1 MDDADVIIIG
11 GGPAGLFA
19 AANLKGL
26 KTLLLEKMNSPG
38 KKLLLSGSGQC
49 NLTHTGTPADFLK
62 HYGGGEHTAFLK
74 PAMQAWK
81 SSSTTSYFEE
91 HGIPL
96 ETTPEGKIFPKSRDA
111 YDILRVLIS
120 AAESAGTKIRS
131 SSQVLSV
138 KKSGERFVVE
148 TLQKT
153 YSAKYLIIASGGKSY
168 PHTGSSGDGYVL
180 AESLGHTIISPK
192 EALTPVY
199 VKTFPLKELSGIS
212 ISDAEIR
219 IIRENKIAA
228 KNKDD
233 LLITRFGF
241 SGPAVLNAGRWI
253 YKGDILEISFVHLTP
268 EELDALIVKR
278 SSEDGQKTLSN
289 LLYGLDVP
297 ERLIHALLVSADVSG
312 DIRGAQLPSE
322 MRKRLVKAFTAY
334 RAVVER
340 TGDFSVAMATSGG
353 VALSEVNKKT
363 CGSKLC
369 PGLYFAGEVLDIDG
383 DTGGYNIQ
391 AAFSTAYLA
400 AADIFLNESRAV

>member
-26 KTLLLEKMNSPG
+26 QTILLEKMVSPG

-62 HYGGGEHTAFLK
+62 HYGGGEHAAFLK

-81 SSSTTSYFEE
+81 SSNTISYFEE

-111 YDILRVLIS
+111 HDILQTLIS

-180 AESLGHTIISPK
+180 AESLGHTIIHPK

-199 VKTFPLKELSGIS
+199 VQNFPLKELSGIS

-233 LLITRFGF
+233 LLIARFGF

-253 YKGDILEISFVHLTP
+253 YKGDVLEISFVHLTP

-363 CGSKLC
+363 CESKLC

-400 AADIFLNESRAV
+400 AADILIKESRSV

>member
-1 MDDADVIIIG
+1 MDDADVIIVG

-26 KTLLLEKMNSPG
+26 QTILLEKMNSPG

-49 NLTHTGTPADFLK
+49 NLTHTGTPAEFLK
-62 HYGGGEHTAFLK
+62 HYDGGEHAAFLK

-81 SSSTTSYFEE
+81 SSNTISYFEE

-111 YDILRVLIS
+111 HDILQTLIS
-120 AAESAGTKIRS
+120 AAESAGAKIRS

-180 AESLGHTIISPK
+180 AESLGHTIIHPK

-199 VKTFPLKELSGIS
+199 VKNFPLKELSGIS
-212 ISDAEIR
+212 IPDAEIR
-219 IIRENKIAA
+219 IIRGNKIAA

-233 LLITRFGF
+233 LLIARFGF

-253 YKGDILEISFVHLTP
+253 YKGDVLEISFVHLTP

-278 SSEDGQKTLSN
+278 SSEEGQKTLSN

-297 ERLIHALLVSADVSG
+297 ERLIHALLVSADISG
-312 DIRGAQLPSE
+312 DVRGAQLPSE

-340 TGDFSVAMATSGG
+340 TGDFSVAMATAGG
-353 VALSEVNKKT
+353 VMLSEVNKKT
-363 CGSKLC
+363 CESKLC
-369 PGLYFAGEVLDIDG
+369 PGLYFTGEVLDIDG

-400 AADIFLNESRAV
+400 AVDILIKESRSV

>member
-1 MDDADVIIIG
+1 MDDADVIIVG

-62 HYGGGEHTAFLK
+62 HYGGGEHAAFLK

-81 SSSTTSYFEE
+81 SSNTTSYFEE
-91 HGIPL
+91 RGILL

-111 YDILRVLIS
+111 HDILQTLSS
-120 AAESAGTKIRS
+120 ATESAGAKIRS
-131 SSQVLSV
+131 CSQVLSV

-148 TLQKT
+148 TLQKA

-199 VKTFPLKELSGIS
+199 VKNFPLKELSGIS

-233 LLITRFGF
+233 LLITRFGY

-278 SSEDGQKTLSN
+278 SSEDGQKTISN

-340 TGDFSVAMATSGG
+340 PGDFSVAMATAGG
-353 VALSEVNKKT
+353 VMLSEVNKKT
-363 CGSKLC
+363 CESKLC
-369 PGLYFAGEVLDIDG
+369 PGLYFTGEVLDIDG

-400 AADIFLNESRAV
+400 SADILLKESRSV

>member
-1 MDDADVIIIG
+1 MDDADVIIVG

-26 KTLLLEKMNSPG
+26 QTILLEKMNSPG

-49 NLTHTGTPADFLK
+49 NLTHTGTPAEFLK
-62 HYGGGEHTAFLK
+62 HYGGKEHAAFLK

-81 SSSTTSYFEE
+81 SSNTISYFEE

-111 YDILRVLIS
+111 HDILQTLIS
-120 AAESAGTKIRS
+120 AAESAGAKIRS

-180 AESLGHTIISPK
+180 AESLGHTIIHPK

-199 VKTFPLKELSGIS
+199 VKNFPLKELSGIS
-212 ISDAEIR
+212 IPDAEIR

-278 SSEDGQKTLSN
+278 SSEEGQKTLSN

-312 DIRGAQLPSE
+312 DIRGAQLPSAD
-322 MRKRLVKAFTAY
+322 RKRLVKAFTAY

-340 TGDFSVAMATSGG
+340 TGDFSVAMATAGG
-353 VALSEVNKKT
+353 VMLSEVNKKT
-363 CGSKLC
+363 CESKLC

-400 AADIFLNESRAV
+400 SADILLKESRSV

>member
-26 KTLLLEKMNSPG
+26 QTILLEKMVSPG

-62 HYGGGEHTAFLK
+62 HYGGGEHAAFLK
-74 PAMQAWK
+74 PAMHAWK
-81 SSSTTSYFEE
+81 NSNTTSYFEE

-96 ETTPEGKIFPKSRDA
+96 ETTSEGKIFPKSRDA
-111 YDILRVLIS
+111 HDILRVLIS
-120 AAESAGTKIRS
+120 AAESAGTKIRN

-180 AESLGHTIISPK
+180 AESLGHTIIHPK

-199 VKTFPLKELSGIS
+199 VKNFPLKELSGIS
-212 ISDAEIR
+212 IPDAEIR

-278 SSEDGQKTLSN
+278 SSEEGQKTLSN

-312 DIRGAQLPSE
+312 DIRGAQLPSAD
-322 MRKRLVKAFTAY
+322 RKHLVRAFTAY

-340 TGDFSVAMATSGG
+340 TGDFSVAMATAGG
-353 VALSEVNKKT
+353 VTLSEVKKKT
-363 CGSKLC
+363 CESKLC

-400 AADIFLNESRAV
+400 SADILLKESRSV

>member
-1 MDDADVIIIG
+1 MDDADVIIVG

-26 KTLLLEKMNSPG
+26 QTILLEKMNSPG

-49 NLTHTGTPADFLK
+49 NLTHTGTPAEFLK
-62 HYGGGEHTAFLK
+62 HYGGKEHAAFLK

-81 SSSTTSYFEE
+81 SSNTISYFEE

-111 YDILRVLIS
+111 HDILRVLIS

-180 AESLGHTIISPK
+180 AESLGHTIIHPK

-199 VKTFPLKELSGIS
+199 VKNFPLKELSGIS
-212 ISDAEIR
+212 IPDAEIR

-233 LLITRFGF
+233 LLIARFGF

-253 YKGDILEISFVHLTP
+253 YKGDVLEISFVHLTP

-278 SSEDGQKTLSN
+278 SSEEGQKTLSN

-297 ERLIHALLVSADVSG
+297 ERLIHALLVSADISG
-312 DIRGAQLPSE
+312 DVRGAQLPSAD
-322 MRKRLVKAFTAY
+322 RKRLVKAFTAY

-340 TGDFSVAMATSGG
+340 TGDFSVAMATAGG
-353 VALSEVNKKT
+353 VMLSEVNKKT
-363 CGSKLC
+363 CESKLC

-400 AADIFLNESRAV
+400 SADILLKESRSV

>member
-1 MDDADVIIIG
+1 MDDADVIIVG

-26 KTLLLEKMNSPG
+26 RTLLLEKMNSPG

-62 HYGGGEHTAFLK
+62 HYGGGEHAAFLK

-81 SSSTTSYFEE
+81 NSNTISYFEE

-111 YDILRVLIS
+111 HDILRVLIS

-278 SSEDGQKTLSN
+278 SSEEGQKTLSN

-297 ERLIHALLVSADVSG
+297 ERLIHALLVSADISG
-312 DIRGAQLPSE
+312 DVRGAQLPSAD
-322 MRKRLVKAFTAY
+322 RKRLVKAFTAY

-340 TGDFSVAMATSGG
+340 TGDFSVAMATAGG
-353 VALSEVNKKT
+353 VMLSEVNKKT
-363 CGSKLC
+363 CESKLC

-400 AADIFLNESRAV
+400 AADILIKESRSV

>member
-26 KTLLLEKMNSPG
+26 RTLLLEKMNSPG

-62 HYGGGEHTAFLK
+62 HYGGGEHAAFLK

-81 SSSTTSYFEE
+81 SSNTISYFEE

-111 YDILRVLIS
+111 HDILQTLIS
-120 AAESAGTKIRS
+120 AAESAGTKIRN

-180 AESLGHTIISPK
+180 AESLGHTIIHPK

-199 VKTFPLKELSGIS
+199 VKNFPLKELSGIS

-340 TGDFSVAMATSGG
+340 TGDFSVAMATAGG
-353 VALSEVNKKT
+353 VTLSEVKKKT
-363 CGSKLC
+363 CESKLC
-369 PGLYFAGEVLDIDG
+369 PRLYFAGEVLDIDG

-400 AADIFLNESRAV
+400 AADILIKESRSV